1 MENHQKPVKSLEKE
15 KWSGFVIVSTVSSFI
30 AKSNCEEEEK
40 LLGMVLL
47 TEARKA
53 DPS

>member
-47 TEARKA
+47 TAARKA
-53 DPS
+53 HPG